1 MQTSSDQQFSLR
13 ILLLSDIHMM
23 SPHCVSNVPD
33 VEAKIKSH
41 STPKYDY
48 VFVSG
53 DIANLPNKT
62 GVPNDKE
69 FEANQIEDLKKLF
82 T

>member
-1 MQTSSDQQFSLR
+1 
-13 ILLLSDIHMM
+13 MM

-33 VEAKIKSH
+33 VIEKIEKDK
-41 STPKYDY
+41 TPKYDY

-62 GVPNDKE
+62 GVPNDLE
-69 FEANQIEDLKKLF
+69 FEAN
-82 T
+82 

>member
-1 MQTSSDQQFSLR
+1 METNQSESIR

-33 VEAKIKSH
+33 VEEKIKKDQ
-41 STPKYDY
+41 TPKYDY

-62 GVPNDKE
+62 GVPNDAE
-69 FEANQIEDLKKLF
+69 FEKS
-82 T
+82 